1 MNNTGVLIK
10 PFKIALFLIAVQAVL
25 AAIVFGFPEDGIHL
39 WGDYFVTFSKPTDFY
54 PEKTRELEVI
64 SEVSEMYSLE
74 ELEEDTLLATSID
87 SSILQQALVVNDKER
102 IIHPSDFENGLY
114 SFYKKLSR
122 IKTLSKPLRIMH
134 FGDSQLEGDRIS
146 GVIRENLQTL
156 FGGCGVGFIPISET
170 NTGRLSVLK
179 SENGWERYQVFGKGR
194 KGHHSRYGFMG
205 YYYKVGKDTV
215 VQKSAQIELR
225 KNRRYFK
232 KAQNFEQIS
241 LLYANSAENVDYELK
256 TDTGIVSKGNLIASK
271 DVNRRIWQMNGF
283 STGKISL
290 FLETVN
296 SPDFYGVSLDCRK
309 GVAVD
314 NIALRGSSGTEFT
327 KIDREYLS
335 QQLKSLNVGL
345 IIFQFGLNV
354 VPSEL
359 KNYNFY
365 ERAMYR
371 QLKLLKDILP
381 DASILVIS
389 VTDACK
395 SEKESFANIDKVR
408 DAQMRAA
415 KRANC
420 SFWDLYSVM
429 GGELSMPGWVNA
441 NPSLAEKDFKHFN
454 YRGAKVIGNKLFN
467 AIISDYNDYK
477 STNFN

>member
-1 MNNTGVLIK
+1 LNNRGVLIK
-10 PFKIALFLIAVQAVL
+10 PYKIAVFLIAVQVILAVM
-25 AAIVFGFPEDGIHL
+25 VFWFPEDGIHL
-39 WGDYFVTFSKPTDFY
+39 WGDYSINFSKPKDFY
-54 PEKTRELEVI
+54 QEKTREIDVV
-64 SEVSEMYSLE
+64 SEVTKTYSLE
-74 ELEEDTLLATSID
+74 ELEEDTLLATAID
-87 SSILQQALVVNDKER
+87 SSILEQALIIQDKER

-114 SFYKKLSR
+114 SFYRKLS
-122 IKTLSKPLRIMH
+122 KVNNYSKPLRIMH

-179 SENGWERYQVFGKGR
+179 EESGWERYQVFGNGR
-194 KGHHSRYGFMG
+194 KGSHSRYGFMG
-205 YYYKVGKDTV
+205 YYYKVGRDTIK
-215 VQKSAQIELR
+215 QKTAEIEIR
-225 KNRRYFK
+225 KNQRYFR

-290 FLETVN
+290 FLETAN
-296 SPDFYGVSLDCRK
+296 SPDFYGVSLDCRT

-314 NIALRGSSGTEFT
+314 NIALRGSSGTDFT
-327 KIDREYLS
+327 KIDKEYLA

-354 VPSEL
+354 VPAEL
-359 KNYNFY
+359 KSYRYY
-365 ERAMYR
+365 ENAMYK

-395 SEKESFANIDKVR
+395 SESESYANIDKVR
-408 DAQMRAA
+408 DAQKRAA

-420 SFWDLYSVM
+420 SFWDLYKVM
-429 GGELSMPGWVNA
+429 GGAFSMPSWVNA
-441 NPSLAEKDFKHFN
+441 KPSLAEKDYKHFN
-454 YRGAKVIGNKLFN
+454 SRGAKVIGNKLFN

-477 STNFN
+477 STNIN

>member
-1 MNNTGVLIK
+1 MNNREVVIK
-10 PFKIALFLIAVQAVL
+10 PYKIALFLIAVQIVL
-25 AAIVFGFPEDGIHL
+25 AVIVFCFPEEGIHL
-39 WGDYFVTFSKPTDFY
+39 WGDFSVKFSTPEDFY
-54 PEKTRELEVI
+54 QEKTRELEVVK
-64 SEVSEMYSLE
+64 EVAKIYSLE
-74 ELEEDTLLATSID
+74 ELEEDTLLAASID
-87 SSILQQALVVNDKER
+87 SSILQKALILDTKER
-102 IIHPSDFENGLY
+102 IIHPSDFENGMY
-114 SFYKKLSR
+114 SFYHKLSR
-122 IKTLSKPLRIMH
+122 INDFSKPLRIMH

-179 SENGWERYQVFGKGR
+179 EENGWERYQVFGNGR
-194 KGHHSRYGFMG
+194 RGHHSRYGFMG
-205 YYYKVGKDTV
+205 YYYKVGRDTTA
-215 VQKSAQIELR
+215 QKKAEIEIR

-241 LLYANSAENVDYELK
+241 LLYANSIENVDYELS
-256 TDTGIVSKGNLIASK
+256 TDTGTVSKGNLVASK
-271 DVNRRIWQMNGF
+271 GVKRRIWQMNGF

-290 FLETVN
+290 FLETIN
-296 SPDFYGVSLDCRK
+296 SPDFYGVSLDCRR

-314 NIALRGSSGTEFT
+314 NIALRGSSGTDFT
-327 KIDREYLS
+327 KIDKTYLT

-354 VPSEL
+354 VPAEL
-359 KNYNFY
+359 KNYNYY
-365 ERAMYR
+365 ENAMYK
-371 QLKLLKDILP
+371 QLKLLKEILP

-395 SEKESFANIDKVR
+395 SEEKSYANIDKVR
-408 DAQMRAA
+408 DAQKRAA

-429 GGELSMPGWVNA
+429 GGEFSMSSWVNA
-441 NPSLAEKDFKHFN
+441 KPSLAEKDFKHFN
-454 YRGAKVIGNKLFN
+454 SRGAKVIGNKLFN

-477 STNFN
+477 SSNVN

>member
-1 MNNTGVLIK
+1 
-10 PFKIALFLIAVQAVL
+10 
-25 AAIVFGFPEDGIHL
+25 
-39 WGDYFVTFSKPTDFY
+39 
-54 PEKTRELEVI
+54 
-64 SEVSEMYSLE
+64 
-74 ELEEDTLLATSID
+74 
-87 SSILQQALVVNDKER
+87 
-102 IIHPSDFENGLY
+102 
-114 SFYKKLSR
+114 
-122 IKTLSKPLRIMH
+122 
-134 FGDSQLEGDRIS
+134 
-146 GVIRENLQTL
+146 
-156 FGGCGVGFIPISET
+156 
-170 NTGRLSVLK
+170 
-179 SENGWERYQVFGKGR
+179 
-194 KGHHSRYGFMG
+194 
-205 YYYKVGKDTV
+205 
-215 VQKSAQIELR
+215 
-225 KNRRYFK
+225 
-232 KAQNFEQIS
+232 
-241 LLYANSAENVDYELK
+241 LYANSSETVDYELK

-327 KIDREYLS
+327 KIDKEYLS

-359 KNYNFY
+359 KNYSYY
-365 ERAMYR
+365 EKAMYR

-381 DASILVIS
+381 DASILVVS

-395 SEKESFANIDKVR
+395 TEKESFANIDKVR

-441 NPSLAEKDFKHFN
+441 KPSLAEKDFKHFN
-454 YRGAKVIGNKLFN
+454 YRRAKVIGNKLFN

>member
-1 MNNTGVLIK
+1 LKNRGVLIK
-10 PFKIALFLIAVQAVL
+10 PYKIAVFLIAVQGML
-25 AAIVFGFPEDGIHL
+25 AAMVFWFPEDGISIGKENSL
-39 WGDYFVTFSKPTDFY
+39 VFSKPKDFY
-54 PEKTRELEVI
+54 QEKTRELEVI
-64 SEVSEMYSLE
+64 SEVERLYSLE
-74 ELEEDTLLATSID
+74 ELEEDTLLAASID
-87 SSILQQALVVNDKER
+87 SSILKRALILDKNER
-102 IIHPSDFENGLY
+102 IVHPSDFENGLY
-114 SFYKKLSR
+114 SFYRKLSR
-122 IKTLSKPLRIMH
+122 VNQFSKPLRIMH

-146 GVIRENLQTL
+146 GVIRENLQNV

-179 SENGWERYQVFGKGR
+179 EENGWERYQVFGNGR
-194 KGHHSRYGFMG
+194 KGSHSRYGFMG
-205 YYYKVGKDTV
+205 YYYKVGRDTID
-215 VQKSAQIELR
+215 KKTAEIEIR

-256 TDTGIVSKGNLIASK
+256 TDTGTVSRGNLVATK
-271 DVNRRIWQMNGF
+271 GVKRRIWQMNGF

-290 FLETVN
+290 FLETAN

-314 NIALRGSSGTEFT
+314 NIALRGSSGTDFT
-327 KIDREYLS
+327 KIDKEYLS

-359 KNYNFY
+359 KNYSYY
-365 ERAMYR
+365 EKAMYN
-371 QLKLLKDILP
+371 QLKLLKEILP

-395 SEKESFANIDKVR
+395 NKEESYANIDKVR
-408 DAQMRAA
+408 DAQLRAA

-429 GGELSMPGWVNA
+429 GGEYSMPSWVNA

-454 YRGAKVIGNKLFN
+454 SRGAKVIGNKLFN

-477 STNFN
+477 STNIN

>member
-1 MNNTGVLIK
+1 MNNRGVLIK
-10 PFKIALFLIAVQAVL
+10 PYKIAIFLIAVQLVL
-25 AAIVFGFPEDGIHL
+25 AALVFCFPKDGIKL
-39 WGDYFVTFSKPTDFY
+39 WGEHSIKFSRPKDFY
-54 PEKTRELEVI
+54 KENTRELEV
-64 SEVSEMYSLE
+64 VTDAVKTYSLE
-74 ELEEDTLLATSID
+74 ELEEDTLLAASID
-87 SSILQQALVVNDKER
+87 SSLLQKALVIDQKER

-114 SFYKKLSR
+114 SFYRKLSMVDQ
-122 IKTLSKPLRIMH
+122 LSKPLRIMH

-156 FGGCGVGFIPISET
+156 FGGCGVGFVPISET

-179 SENGWERYQVFGKGR
+179 EENGWERYQVFGNGR
-194 KGHHSRYGFMG
+194 KGTHSRYGFMG
-205 YYYKVGKDTV
+205 YYYTVGKDTIG
-215 VQKSAQIELR
+215 QKRAKIEIR

-232 KAQNFEQIS
+232 KAQDFEQIS
-241 LLYANSAENVDYELK
+241 LLYANSSENVDYELK
-256 TDTGIVSKGNLIASK
+256 TDTGTVSKGNLVVSK
-271 DVNRRIWQMNGF
+271 DVKRRIWQMNGF

-327 KIDREYLS
+327 KINKEYLS

-345 IIFQFGLNV
+345 VIFQFGLNV
-354 VPSEL
+354 VPAEL
-359 KNYNFY
+359 KSYRYY
-365 ERAMYR
+365 ENAMYK

-381 DASILVIS
+381 EASILVIS

-395 SEKESFANIDKVR
+395 SEKESYANIDKVR

-420 SFWDLYSVM
+420 SFWDLYNVM

-441 NPSLAEKDFKHFN
+441 KPSLAEKDFKHFN
-454 YRGAKVIGNKLFN
+454 SRGAKVIGNKLFN

-477 STNFN
+477 SANIY